1 MSKSK
6 LEYIWLDGYKP
17 TASLRG
23 KTKVVSD
30 FSGKL
35 EDCPVWAF
43 DGSST
48 RQAEGTDRPPEV
60 TGPPNEHA
68 ANPNVDK

>member
-1 MSKSK
+1 MNKSK

-17 TASLRG
+17 TANLRS

-35 EDCPVWAF
+35 EDVEMWSF
-43 DGSST
+43 D
-48 RQAEGTDRPPEV
+48 EF
-60 TGPPNEHA
+60 
-68 ANPNVDK
+68 

>member
-48 RQAEGTDRPPEV
+48 RQAEGGSSD
-60 TGPPNEHA
+60 
-68 ANPNVDK
+68 